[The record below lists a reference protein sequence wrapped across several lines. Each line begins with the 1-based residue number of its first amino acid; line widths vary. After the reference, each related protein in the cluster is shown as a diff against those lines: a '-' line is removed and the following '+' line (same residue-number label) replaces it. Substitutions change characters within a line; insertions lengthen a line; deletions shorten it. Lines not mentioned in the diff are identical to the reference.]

1 MRILIHLIFLLSMY
15 WQCTVI
21 MNFVFATVEE
31 ETDFAGGI
39 VIGTVT
45 AVSN

>member
-1 MRILIHLIFLLSMY
+1 MRILIHLIFLHSMY
-15 WQCTVI
+15 RQCTVTT
-21 MNFVFATVEE
+21 NFVFATLEE

-39 VIGTVT
+39 VIGIVT